1 MTHNIDAMVDDI
13 RSLLTFVQHER
24 PKVWTLAS
32 ETCWSWYPNT
42 TQVARDCADAYG
54 ISVVQAAGII
64 AAFSIRTRWNKNLE
78 DVVTFLDTGM
88 CKGLKLRVKKARA
101 ILLLG
106 VNATVDDVARILNGK
121 KIVRF
126 FNNILFGN
134 NSIMA
139 TIDVWMCRVMH
150 IAHKKLSKIVGL
162 YEAAEQAV
170 MIVASELMMPV
181 PVAQAFIWVCVRGK
195 AD

>member
-1 MTHNIDAMVDDI
+1 MVHNVDAMTNDI
-13 RSLLTFVQHER
+13 RALLTYVQTEK
-24 PKVWTLAS
+24 PKVWKLALD
-32 ETCWSWYPNT
+32 TCWTWYPNT
-42 TQVARDCADAYG
+42 TQTAIDCAEMYN

-64 AAFSIRTRWNKNLE
+64 AAFSIRTRWHKNLE
-78 DVVTFLDTGM
+78 DVMTFMDTGE
-88 CKGLKLRVKKARA
+88 CAGLKLRVKKARA
-101 ILLLG
+101 ILALG
-106 VNATVDDVARILNGK
+106 VNATWEDVAKVLNGK
-121 KIVRF
+121 KVVRF
-126 FNNILFGN
+126 AHNILHGN
-134 NSIMA
+134 SSIMA

-181 PVAQAFIWVCVRGK
+181 PVAQAFIWVCVRGR